1 MKAVTYSLHRRFVG
15 LVDFISFCYR
25 LLCSVRTGCANS
37 RVGLHFIGKARRL
50 LLVHYRKDY
59 VRRQLSERQ
68 GACRQCGICCN
79 LLFTCPMLTN
89 EGRCLAYGTCRP
101 QACKVFP
108 VDQRDVE
115 EVRLAGG
122 QCGYCFKEQEQEQ
135 EQRQEL
141 GGG

>member
-1 MKAVTYSLHRRFVG
+1 MKVVAQSRLHRRFVSIK
-15 LVDFISFCYR
+15 DFISFCYHLSR
-25 LLCSVRTGCANS
+25 SVRTGCTNS
-37 RVGLHFIGKARRL
+37 RFGLHLVGKVRRL

-101 QACKVFP
+101 QVCKVFP
-108 VDQRDVE
+108 IDQRDVE
-115 EVRLAGG
+115 EARLAGG
-122 QCGYCFKEQEQEQ
+122 QCGYRFNEG
-135 EQRQEL
+135 RQL
-141 GGG
+141 GMSSK